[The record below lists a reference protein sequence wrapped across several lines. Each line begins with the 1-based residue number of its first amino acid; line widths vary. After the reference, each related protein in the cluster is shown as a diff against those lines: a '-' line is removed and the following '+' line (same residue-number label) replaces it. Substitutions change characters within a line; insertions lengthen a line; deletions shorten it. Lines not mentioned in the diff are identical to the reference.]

1 MQPYSNDLRRRVI
14 EAIQANEETQE
25 EIGIRFSVSTSFVE
39 KLWHRYRTTG
49 SYLPKAHS
57 GGRARLL
64 KESEAVIRRLVRDA
78 PDLTLSELAERVAQE
93 TDSPPV
99 SEAVMC
105 VELQRLKL
113 PLKKSQFTLRNATSS
128 GSKKNEPN
136 MLARV
141 PG

>member
-25 EIGIRFSVSTSFVE
+25 EIGIRFSVSQSFVE

-49 SYLPKAHS
+49 SYEAKAHS
-57 GGRARLL
+57 GGRTRLL
-64 KESEAVIRRLVRDA
+64 KDAENIIRRIVEQE
-78 PDLTLSELAERVAQE
+78 PDLTLAELADRVAGE
-93 TDSPPV
+93 TGSPMV

-113 PLKKSQFTLRNATSS
+113 PLKKSRFTPQNAI
-128 GSKKNEPN
+128 
-136 MLARV
+136 
-141 PG
+141 

>member
-25 EIGIRFSVSTSFVE
+25 EISIRFSVSTSFVE

-49 SYLPKAHS
+49 SYQAKAHS
-57 GGRARLL
+57 GGRRRLL
-64 KESEAVIRRLVRDA
+64 KESEDVIRRIVTGE

-93 TDSPPV
+93 SNLPPV

-113 PLKKSQFTLRNATSS
+113 PLKKSRFTPQNAI
-128 GSKKNEPN
+128 
-136 MLARV
+136 
-141 PG
+141 

>member
-49 SYLPKAHS
+49 SYQAKAHG
-57 GGRARLL
+57 GGRRRLL
-64 KESEAVIRRLVRDA
+64 KDTEDVIRRIVQGE
-78 PDLTLSELAERVAQE
+78 PDLTLSELAEKVASE
-93 TDSPPV
+93 TNTPVV

-113 PLKKSQFTLRNATSS
+113 PLKKSRFTLPSAI
-128 GSKKNEPN
+128 
-136 MLARV
+136 
-141 PG
+141 

>member
-39 KLWHRYRTTG
+39 KLWCRYRTTG
-49 SYLPKAHS
+49 SYEAKPHS

-64 KESEAVIRRLVRDA
+64 NDAEAVIRRIVRDE
-78 PDLTLSELAERVAQE
+78 PDLTLSELAERVARE
-93 TDSPPV
+93 TDSEPV

-113 PLKKSQFTLRNATSS
+113 RLKKSQSMLRNET
-128 GSKKNEPN
+128 
-136 MLARV
+136 
-141 PG
+141 

>member
-49 SYLPKAHS
+49 SYQAKAHR
-57 GGRARLL
+57 GGRKRLL
-64 KESEAVIRRLVRDA
+64 KESEDVIRRIVREEA
-78 PDLTLSELAERVAQE
+78 DLTLAELAECVARE
-93 TDSPPV
+93 TASEPV

-105 VELQRLKL
+105 VELKRLKL
-113 PLKKSQFTLRNATSS
+113 PLKKSRFTPPNAI
-128 GSKKNEPN
+128 
-136 MLARV
+136 
-141 PG
+141 

>member
-25 EIGIRFSVSTSFVE
+25 EIGIRFCVSRSFVE

-49 SYLPKAHS
+49 SYQAKAHR
-57 GGRARLL
+57 GGRQRLL
-64 KESEAVIRRLVRDA
+64 KESEDIIRRIVDQE
-78 PDLTLSELAERVAQE
+78 PDLTLAELAERVAEQ
-93 TDSPPV
+93 TNSKPV

-113 PLKKSQFTLRNATSS
+113 PLKKSRFTPQN
-128 GSKKNEPN
+128 
-136 MLARV
+136 V
-141 PG
+141 I

>member
-1 MQPYSNDLRRRVI
+1 MQPYSIDLRRRVI
-14 EAIQANEETQE
+14 EAVQANEETQE

-57 GGRARLL
+57 GGRQRLL
-64 KESEAVIRRLVRDA
+64 KDAEAVIRRMVRQE
-78 PDLTLSELAERVAQE
+78 PDLTLSELAARVARE
-93 TDSPPV
+93 TDSEPV

-113 PLKKSQFTLRNATSS
+113 PLKKSRFTPP
-128 GSKKNEPN
+128 NET
-136 MLARV
+136 
-141 PG
+141 